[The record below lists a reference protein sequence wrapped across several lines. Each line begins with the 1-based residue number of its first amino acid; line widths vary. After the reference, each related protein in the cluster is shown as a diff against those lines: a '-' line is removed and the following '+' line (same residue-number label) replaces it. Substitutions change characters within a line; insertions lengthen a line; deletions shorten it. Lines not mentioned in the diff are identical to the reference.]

1 LIRPQLGESDGTG
14 ASTHCVRLAF
24 GTMPGGHGVHWEL
37 PLVDEIEPAGHGRH
51 APLPGDGE

>member
-1 LIRPQLGESDGTG
+1 
-14 ASTHCVRLAF
+14 
-24 GTMPGGHGVHWEL
+24 MPGGHGVHWEL